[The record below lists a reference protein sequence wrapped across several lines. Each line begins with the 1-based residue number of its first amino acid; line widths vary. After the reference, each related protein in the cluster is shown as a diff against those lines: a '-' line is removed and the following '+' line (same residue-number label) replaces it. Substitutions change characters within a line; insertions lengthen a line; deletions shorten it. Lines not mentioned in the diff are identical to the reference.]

1 MTTTSTTS
9 TSIHDPRLWPRQG
22 MWWMIICVFHM
33 TSTYSQ
39 CPKTERNPRSRMA
52 SLMMIRGKMARDD
65 RIVWRNDGWLLR
77 GKWHVVVKHVENGW
91 ETLMFD
97 DDSEED
103 DTWWLEHA
111 KKCWRLSFI
120 NFWVKHCYRIIRTCM
135 YRSSIAEIRKN
146 FNYRRCTWNIKTT
159 FPVRKLGKPILNLNR
174 TLMHMFM
181 LVIIMHVKIKD
192 IHPNRKLQSS
202 KNCFW
207 ILSEDSWVNW

>member
-22 MWWMIICVFHM
+22 MWWMITCVFHM

-52 SLMMIRGKMARDD
+52 SLMMIRRKMARDD
-65 RIVWRNDGWLLR
+65 RIVWRNDGWLLM
-77 GKWHVVVKHVENGW
+77 GKWHVVVKHVGNGW

-97 DDSEED
+97 DDLEED

-135 YRSSIAEIRKN
+135 YRTRDLHCGN
-146 FNYRRCTWNIKTT
+146 
-159 FPVRKLGKPILNLNR
+159 
-174 TLMHMFM
+174 
-181 LVIIMHVKIKD
+181 
-192 IHPNRKLQSS
+192 
-202 KNCFW
+202 
-207 ILSEDSWVNW
+207 

>member
-9 TSIHDPRLWPRQG
+9 TNIHDPRLWPRQG
-22 MWWMIICVFHM
+22 MWWMITCVFHM

-52 SLMMIRGKMARDD
+52 SLMMIRRKMARDD

-91 ETLMFD
+91 ETLMFE

-120 NFWVKHCYRIIRTCM
+120 NFWVKHCYRIIRTGM
-135 YRSSIAEIRKN
+135 YRTRDLHCGN
-146 FNYRRCTWNIKTT
+146 
-159 FPVRKLGKPILNLNR
+159 
-174 TLMHMFM
+174 
-181 LVIIMHVKIKD
+181 
-192 IHPNRKLQSS
+192 
-202 KNCFW
+202 
-207 ILSEDSWVNW
+207 